1 MFFTFSL
8 GDEPLKNKDP
18 AVHFAALMKYGFP
31 GLDDL
36 HIYENF
42 VISYD
47 RRNRIA
53 HWVCEHLVKECL
65 SNEDVTIQQIDPDYF
80 TDLNIPDMFRSSLKD
95 FRHTEW
101 ITGQMAAPNNYKCSE
116 INYTETFILSNI
128 IPLSMEMRAN
138 VWIRLENYVREL
150 ALKCGSVYVYTG
162 PIFMPQRITFRHWA
176 IRHQVIGAN
185 TVAVP
190 THFFKVIIAEC
201 RDQENGPYVEGYV
214 IPNSDIDK
222 NVELS
227 AFLTDIRDIEHFAGL
242 KFFDGTAWEN
252 LNNVQGRVQFE

>member
-1 MFFTFSL
+1 
-8 GDEPLKNKDP
+8 
-18 AVHFAALMKYGFP
+18 MKYGFP

-65 SNEDVTIQQIDPDYF
+65 CNVDTAIEEMQEIPEFF
-80 TDLNIPDMFRSSLKD
+80 TDLSIPQMFRSSLKD
-95 FRHTEW
+95 YRHTDW
-101 ITGQMAAPNNYKCSE
+101 ITGQMAAPNNHKCSE

-128 IPLSMEMRAN
+128 IPLCVQMRTN

-150 ALKCGSVYVYTG
+150 TLKCGSVYVYTG

-201 RDQENGPYVEGYV
+201 RDHENCPYVEGYV
-214 IPNSDIDK
+214 VPNTDIEK
-222 NVELS
+222 NIELS
-227 AFLTDIRDIEHFAGL
+227 AFLTDIHDIEHFAGL
-242 KFFDGTAWEN
+242 KFFDGTSWAN
-252 LNNVQGRVQFE
+252 INQGHVQ